1 MKKYIF
7 ALGFLTVFLVTS
19 VVPAHAQ
26 STSTQSLTQ
35 LIAQLQAQVQQLQ
48 TQLNAL
54 KQAQTQV
61 QQTQQDVQGTL
72 TLIGQLREG
81 MTGDDV
87 KLLQTALAGDTSI
100 YPEGLVTGYFGRL
113 TALAVK
119 RFQARHNLSQVGF
132 IGPKTLEKLNEF
144 LSQNPIIANRDNDD
158 DDDDND
164 KDKNKWENRY
174 CVIVPPGHLIAPGW
188 LRKNKGRNDH
198 YYIIPVCQS
207 IPPGI
212 AKKFPWWWPATS
224 TPDTIAPV
232 ISGVATT
239 NILLS
244 GATITWTTDE
254 AATSKVYAST
264 TSPFTPANAITASSG
279 GSVKNHTVALSSLA
293 SSTTYYYIVESHDLF
308 GNTATSSQYS
318 FTTATGGPV
327 DVTPPAISALATSDI
342 TTSSASITWT
352 TNESATTRVYYAT
365 SSPVNT
371 ATALM
376 FSNTTLMTAHTAPLS
391 GLAPSTQYFFIATS
405 ADGAGNTATSTESSF
420 TTAAADITS
429 PLISAVTASGITS
442 STATVGWTTNEAATS
457 KIYYATS
464 SPVDTATASSV
475 SDTTLVTSHSLNLS
489 GLTASSTYY
498 YLVESKD
505 ASLNT
510 ATSTE
515 FSFPTL

>member
-1 MKKYIF
+1 MKKHIF
-7 ALGFLTVFLVTS
+7 AFALFAMFLTGS
-19 VVPAHAQ
+19 IAPAHAQ
-26 STSTQSLTQ
+26 STSTQSLTD

-54 KQAQTQV
+54 RQVQVQV
-61 QQTQQDVQGTL
+61 QQTQQDVTSTL
-72 TLIGQLREG
+72 QLIGQLREG
-81 MTGDDV
+81 MTGDQV
-87 KLLQTALAGDTSI
+87 RLLQTALAGDTSI

-119 RFQARHNLSQVGF
+119 RFQARHGLSQVGS
-132 IGPKTLEKLNEF
+132 IGPKTLEKLNQF
-144 LSQNPIIANRDNDD
+144 LTQNPIIANRDNDD

-164 KDKNKWENRY
+164 NNGNKWENRY
-174 CVIVPPGHLIAPGW
+174 CIIVPPGHLIAPGW
-188 LRKNKGRNDH
+188 IRKNKGKDNH

-212 AKKFPWWWPATS
+212 AKKLPWWSSTS

-239 NILLS
+239 NISLS

-279 GSVKNHTVALSSLA
+279 GSVKNHTVALSGLA
-293 SSTTYYYIVESHDLF
+293 SSTTYYYIVESRDWF

-318 FTTATGGPV
+318 FTTVTGGPV
-327 DVTPPAISALATSDI
+327 DVTPPAISALATSGI

-352 TNESATTRVYYAT
+352 TDEAATTKVYYAT

-371 ATALM
+371 ATALT
-376 FSNTTLMTAHTAPLS
+376 FSNATPMTVHTAPLS

-420 TTAAADITS
+420 TTAATDVTP

-464 SPVDTATASSV
+464 SPVDTVTASSV
-475 SDTTLVTSHSLNLS
+475 SDATLVTSHSLNLS